1 LDVVRSL
8 RPTFAVVSAL
18 FVLAVPGQ
26 VGAASGGASAGGA
39 HAPNPATAPLN
50 GGAPGPDGGTAAPS
64 GIAGSRTPGQAAETP
79 ATGTPAPTSPA
90 PTTTT
95 TATLLPNG
103 KARWPKDAPTAVKHA
118 IRAGNLLQG
127 KPYRFGGGH
136 QRWDDDAYDCSG
148 AVSYALRGG
157 GLVTTP
163 LASSDLMTWGLA
175 GAGTW
180 ITVYANPNHTFVVI
194 AGLRLDTGS
203 PGDRGPRWR
212 TAPRPTTAYVARHP
226 TAL

>member
-8 RPTFAVVSAL
+8 RPAFPVVSAL
-18 FVLAVPGQ
+18 IALTVPAQAG
-26 VGAASGGASAGGA
+26 GAGTGGASAGGA

-50 GGAPGPDGGTAAPS
+50 GGAPGPDGGTSAPI
-64 GIAGSRTPGQAAETP
+64 GGGRTPGQAAETP
-79 ATGTPAPTSPA
+79 GAGTPAPTTPA
-90 PTTTT
+90 PTTTS

-103 KARWPKDAPTAVKHA
+103 KARWPKDAPVAVKRA
-118 IRAGNLLQG
+118 IRAGNKLQG

-136 QRWDDDAYDCSG
+136 QRWEDDAYDCSG

-163 LASSDLMTWGLA
+163 LSSGDLMTWGTA
-175 GAGTW
+175 GAGRW
-180 ITVYANPNHTFVVI
+180 ITVYANPDHTFVVI

-212 TAPRPTTAYVARHP
+212 TTSRPTGAYVARHP
-226 TAL
+226 SSL